1 MKHRRPPIP
10 VMVLALLVVLAATWY
25 LVAEKRAEDGKLTA
39 SGTIE
44 AVQVRVSPELA
55 GRVAEVYV
63 EEGDLVQAGDPL
75 FRLSGELLLAQRE
88 VALTTVQLAEA
99 AVQTALAAEASA
111 QAQYDLALA
120 AAQAESAAARA
131 QSWRA
136 GTPASF
142 DQPGWYFSQSEQIA
156 AAQAALAQAEA
167 ARREAQSALEQLTD
181 AAGGGFAAAEAE
193 LAQARFDL
201 QTAADVL
208 ARARLAGD
216 ADLLAAAQDAYD
228 LALDRLDAA
237 QKAYDSLLAGD
248 AARRVLEARAAL
260 AVADARVQAARD
272 RLLALQTGEQSPR
285 VAAAAR
291 GLDQAGAAVEQAR
304 LAAAQA
310 GAQLALLDTQISLLI
325 VHAPVNGRVLMR
337 AVQPGEL
344 VQPGANA
351 ITLIQSGDL
360 TITVYVPEDR
370 YGRLRIGQSATLTAD
385 SFPGETFAARIIYI
399 SDQAEFT
406 PRNVQTVQGRSSTVY
421 AVRLRIEDPQ
431 GKLKA
436 GMPADVV
443 FEESG
448 E

>member
-1 MKHRRPPIP
+1 MKHRRPPVP
-10 VMVLALLVVLAATWY
+10 VMVLALLVVLAAAWY
-25 LVAEKRAEDGKLTA
+25 LVAEKRAENGKLAA

-44 AVQVRVSPELA
+44 AVQVRVSPEVA
-55 GRVAEVYV
+55 GRVTEVYV
-63 EEGDLVQAGDPL
+63 QEGDLVQAGDPL
-75 FRLSGELLLAQRE
+75 FRLNGTLLLAQRE
-88 VALTTVQLAEA
+88 VALTTVELTEA

-136 GTPASF
+136 GTPAAF
-142 DQPGWYFSQSEQIA
+142 DQPGWYFSQAEQIA

-167 ARREAQSALEQLTD
+167 ARREAQSALEQL
-181 AAGGGFAAAEAE
+181 AGSAGKDFAAAEAG

-208 ARARLAGD
+208 ARARLSAD

-228 LALDRLDAA
+228 LALDRLDSA
-237 QKAYDSLLAGD
+237 QNAYDALLAGD
-248 AARRVLEARAAL
+248 SARQVLEARAAL
-260 AVADARVQAARD
+260 AVADARVQSARD

-291 GLDQAGAAVEQAR
+291 GLDQARAAVEQAR

-310 GAQLALLDTQISLLI
+310 RAQLALLDAQISLL
-325 VHAPVNGRVLMR
+325 VVYAPVDGRVLMR

-351 ITLIQSGDL
+351 ITLIQLGDL

-431 GKLKA
+431 GKLKG

>member
-131 QSWRA
+131 QSWRLTA
-136 GTPASF
+136 PGVF
-142 DQPGWYFSQSEQIA
+142 DQPGWYFSQSEQIT